1 MAKDFGIGAR
11 HQLSRRAALAGG
23 AAAMAAGA
31 AGAKDGARS
40 LEIGLQLY
48 SINQSLDQDFEGSLR
63 KVAQIGYRYVEFAG
77 LHGRTPA
84 QFRST
89 LDGLG
94 LSCPSAHFP
103 PDEWVKG
110 TAGPIA
116 TAKALGAGTVVCPM
130 PPIPER
136 LRSRLRA
143 GGQTG
148 LAAAY
153 DGMTVEDWRAFAALL
168 NRLGAAAKAAG
179 LGFAYHNHNIDF
191 RDLGGGRTPWDVVT
205 AETDPHLV
213 DLEVDLGWV
222 VAAGRDPVA
231 LLQRWAPRVTMVHL
245 KDLKPTPANFGFG
258 MNPTEV
264 GSGVID
270 WRRVLAAVARTR
282 ARFGFVEQ
290 EPPYVK
296 PQLESARISFEHL
309 TKLLP

>member
-1 MAKDFGIGAR
+1 MGEDIRNGAR
-11 HQLSRRAALAGG
+11 GPLSRRAVLAGG
-23 AAAMAAGA
+23 AAMATAGA
-31 AGAKDGARS
+31 ARAKDGAGG
-40 LEIGLQLY
+40 LNLGLQLY
-48 SINQSLDQDFEGSLR
+48 SINQSLDDDFDGSLS
-63 KVAQIGYRYVEFAG
+63 KVAQIGYRHVEFAG

-84 QFRST
+84 QFRSA

-103 PDEWVKG
+103 PDEWLKG

-116 TAKALGAGTVVCPM
+116 TAKALGARTVVCPM

-136 LRSRLRA
+136 LRARLSG

-153 DGMTVEDWRAFAALL
+153 DGMTIEDWRAFAALL
-168 NRLGAAAKAAG
+168 NRLGAAARAEG
-179 LGFAYHNHNIDF
+179 LAFAYHNHNIDF

-205 AETDPHLV
+205 RETDPHLV

-231 LLQRWAPRVTMVHL
+231 LLERWAPRITLVHL

-270 WRRVLAAVARTR
+270 WRRVLLAVAKTR

-290 EPPYVK
+290 EPPYAK
-296 PQLESARISFEHL
+296 PQLESARISFDYLTHL
-309 TKLLP
+309 